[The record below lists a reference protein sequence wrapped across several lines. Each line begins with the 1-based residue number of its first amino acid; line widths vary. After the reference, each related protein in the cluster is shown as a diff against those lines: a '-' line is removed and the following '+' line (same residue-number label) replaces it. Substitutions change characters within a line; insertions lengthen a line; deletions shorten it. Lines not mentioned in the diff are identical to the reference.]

1 MDEILQRLNEIERLV
16 KSQRI
21 ALKKVF
27 TFGEACAYCGY
38 TASHMYK
45 LTSANAIPHYKPNGK
60 MIFFLRSE
68 LDAWLLRNRNVTLE
82 EVREIEASYLNQKSI
97 YQNEKRKEG

>member
-1 MDEILQRLNEIERLV
+1 MDALLKRLDEIERLI
-16 KSQRI
+16 KSQSI
-21 ALKKVF
+21 AQKKVF
-27 TFGEACAYCGY
+27 TFSEACDYCGY

-45 LTSANAIPHYKPNGK
+45 LTGADTIPHYKPNGK

-82 EVREIEASYLNQKSI
+82 EVREMEASYLNQKRR
-97 YQNEKRKEG
+97 N